1 VETVL
6 TKITHRRLEQEQR
19 EIFALLLK
27 DVTEIFQELEIREWQ
42 VQNEQTL
49 DKMLV
54 RGVLQELQVML
65 IQEQIE
71 VLLPERIETKML
83 LQTIVEEML
92 LLQLHKEALEITEA

>member
-1 VETVL
+1 M
-6 TKITHRRLEQEQR
+6 R
-19 EIFALLLK
+19 
-27 DVTEIFQELEIREWQ
+27 
-42 VQNEQTL
+42 
-49 DKMLV
+49 
-54 RGVLQELQVML
+54 